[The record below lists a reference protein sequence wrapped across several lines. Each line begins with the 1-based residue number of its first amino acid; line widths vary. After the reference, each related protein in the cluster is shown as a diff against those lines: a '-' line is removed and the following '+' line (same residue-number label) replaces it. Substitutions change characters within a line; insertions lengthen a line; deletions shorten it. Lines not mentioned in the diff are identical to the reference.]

1 MGLLREGCLDA
12 ERLPGDRMA
21 ATFESF
27 KHPSPLAIDF
37 PVVGAGRLPQPRPF
51 TWLLRGLCCVALG
64 VTGYLVVT
72 ALRAGDVAG
81 CGGGAVWD
89 CDLALHSRWAKVL
102 SVPVSV
108 PAFGLYAVLLTSLA
122 FCRPT
127 VSRSG
132 QHLAWGI
139 VTASAFAAGLAAVW
153 FIGLQV
159 FAVGHLC
166 IYCIAAHLCGL
177 ALSMAILWKRP
188 MVGRGT
194 AKLAGVGALGVSLLI
209 ATQVF
214 SAPQQTYVVEHYDLA
229 EASADHGVSNSS
241 AINKPIADAKSRAK
255 VPAAAPKVFEAP
267 SGVPDDSTEN

>member
-1 MGLLREGCLDA
+1 
-12 ERLPGDRMA
+12 MA

-37 PVVGAGRLPQPRPF
+37 PVVGAGRVPQSRPF
-51 TWLLRGLCCVALG
+51 TWLLRGLCCVALS

-89 CDLALHSRWAKVL
+89 CDVALHSRWAKVL
-102 SVPVSV
+102 SLPVSV

-132 QHLAWGI
+132 HRLAWGI
-139 VTASAFAAGLAAVW
+139 VTAGAFAAGLAAIW

-166 IYCIAAHLCGL
+166 IYCISAHLCGL
-177 ALSMAILWKRP
+177 ALSVAILWRRP
-188 MVGRGT
+188 MGGPAT
-194 AKLAGVGALGVSLLI
+194 AKLAGVAVMGVSLLI

-214 SAPQQTYVVEHYDLA
+214 SAPPQTYVVEHYDLA
-229 EASADHGVSNSS
+229 AASADRATGNSS
-241 AINKPIADAKSRAK
+241 APNKPVADAKGQTKA
-255 VPAAAPKVFEAP
+255 PAAVAPPKVFEAP
-267 SGVPDDSTEN
+267 TGVPDDSAEN

>member
-1 MGLLREGCLDA
+1 
-12 ERLPGDRMA
+12 MA
-21 ATFESF
+21 ATFEAF
-27 KHPSPLAIDF
+27 KHRSPLSLGF
-37 PVVGAGRLPQPRPF
+37 PPVGVGVAPQSRPF
-51 TWLLRGLCCVALG
+51 IWSLRVLCSVALG

-102 SVPVSV
+102 SLPVSV
-108 PAFGLYAVLLTSLA
+108 PAFGLYAALLTSLA
-122 FCRPT
+122 FCRST

-132 QHLAWGI
+132 QRLAWGI
-139 VTASAFAAGLAAVW
+139 ATAGAFSAGLAAVW

-159 FAVGHLC
+159 FALGHLC

-177 ALSMAILWKRP
+177 ALSVAILWKRP
-188 MVGRGT
+188 MGGPGT

-214 SAPQQTYVVEHYDLA
+214 SVPPPTYVVEHYELA
-229 EASADHGVSNSS
+229 GVSADQATSNSS
-241 AINKPIADAKSRAK
+241 PNKPVADAKGRAK
-255 VPAAAPKVFEAP
+255 VPAAAPKLFEAP
-267 SGVPDDSTEN
+267 SGVPDDSAEN

>member
-1 MGLLREGCLDA
+1 
-12 ERLPGDRMA
+12 MA

-27 KHPSPLAIDF
+27 NQRSSLAIDF
-37 PVVGAGRLPQPRPF
+37 PVVGGARPPQSRPF

-108 PAFGLYAVLLTSLA
+108 PAFSLYTVLLASLT

-132 QHLAWGI
+132 QRLAWEI
-139 VTASAFAAGLAAVW
+139 VTAGAFAAGLAAIW

-159 FAVGHLC
+159 FVLKHLC
-166 IYCIAAHLCGL
+166 IYCISAHSCGL
-177 ALSMAILWKRP
+177 ALSLAILWKRP
-188 MVGRGT
+188 LGGRIT
-194 AKLAGVGALGVSLLI
+194 ARLAGVGLLSVSMLI

-214 SAPQQTYVVEHYDLA
+214 SAPPPTYVVEHFDVA
-229 EASADHGVSNSS
+229 AASADRAPGNSS
-241 AINKPIADAKSRAK
+241 AANKPAADANGQTK
-255 VPAAAPKVFEAP
+255 VSGAVAAPKVFDAP
-267 SGVPDDSTEN
+267 TGVPDDSAEN